1 MKSDGRRAHTA
12 LLLTAQ
18 LDLPIVVYLDDFEK
32 ECLVV
37 LQMDT
42 SVCCH
47 WFFKE
52 SEARPLELE
61 REKEKEDTLYRR
73 TKIRYK
79 KKAKSEHQRE
89 LKERPGRI
97 QESRQILGT
106 I

>member
-1 MKSDGRRAHTA
+1 MKSDGRRAHSA

-52 SEARPLELE
+52 GAARPVRAGTGKRKGGHTLSQD
-61 REKEKEDTLYRR
+61 EDSVQE
-73 TKIRYK
+73 
-79 KKAKSEHQRE
+79 KSE
-89 LKERPGRI
+89 K
-97 QESRQILGT
+97 
-106 I
+106 